1 MLVFQFSYNNL
12 SNLAKEKKNKFII
25 LIRAIGLHC
34 QNKQSQE
41 YGQNGRHLCAI
52 RPCRAM

>member
-1 MLVFQFSYNNL
+1 MLVSQFSSNNL

-25 LIRAIGLHC
+25 LIRAIGLHW

-41 YGQNGRHLCAI
+41 YGRNGRNLPAI